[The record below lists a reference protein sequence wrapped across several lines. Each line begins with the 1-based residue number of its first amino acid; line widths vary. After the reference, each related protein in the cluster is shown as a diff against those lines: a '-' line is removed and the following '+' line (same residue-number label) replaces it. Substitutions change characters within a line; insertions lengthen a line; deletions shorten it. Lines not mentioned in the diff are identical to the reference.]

1 MCEQAFCSWRVV
13 TTNLARTCHAF
24 VLSLLVAPG
33 GVCANRPHVAAV
45 CSFVMCRVPRS
56 ELRIDGSHR
65 VTHIEGMPLATKYYK
80 TRLALAVAHTLSPA
94 STGDVPTAATS
105 LLDGATC
112 VVIVLDCTKVGA
124 AAAQLSLPPRLPLT
138 TFRPH
143 HCVGLPSLP
152 ISCPF

>member
-1 MCEQAFCSWRVV
+1 M
-13 TTNLARTCHAF
+13 
-24 VLSLLVAPG
+24 
-33 GVCANRPHVAAV
+33 VCANRPHVAAV
-45 CSFVMCRVPRS
+45 CSFVVCRVPRS

-124 AAAQLSLPPRLPLT
+124 AAAQLSLPPPLPFTTCALT
-138 TFRPH
+138 TA
-143 HCVGLPSLP
+143 LA
-152 ISCPF
+152 CPACRFSARSRRLGQGIRHRGAARDAGGGGEQD